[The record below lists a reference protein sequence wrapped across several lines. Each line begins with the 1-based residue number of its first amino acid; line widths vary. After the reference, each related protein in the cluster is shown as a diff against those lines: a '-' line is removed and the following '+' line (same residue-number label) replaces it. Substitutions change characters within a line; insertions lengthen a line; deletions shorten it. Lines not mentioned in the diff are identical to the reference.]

1 MEVTRFGGVAAC
13 ALAANA
19 VGVDEAPSGD
29 VRGRVRESSGVR
41 RAARAW
47 ECASSALARARAW
60 IKKSRH
66 CQQKPNRAVKDR
78 GSL

>member
-41 RAARAW
+41 RAACGARVGVRVERAGGCD
-47 ECASSALARARAW
+47 EL
-60 IKKSRH
+60 
-66 CQQKPNRAVKDR
+66 
-78 GSL
+78 G